1 MDYYW
6 NGRTDPA
13 YNLALEEVMTS
24 QADAP
29 FVMLWRNRPAV
40 IIGRNQNACREFDA
54 AYAREH
60 GIAAVRRMTGG
71 GAVYHDCGNLNYSI
85 FAFESDTNKRYV
97 DFAPFAESVLSALRS
112 LGVEA
117 GFSGRNDILVG
128 GRKVSG
134 SAKCV
139 HNGRILFHGTLLFD
153 VDFDAMSA
161 VLTPPQA
168 KIEAKGVA
176 FYHNGPRSYHHG
188 TLLVDVNGE
197 KLTRYLTPTKAK
209 LETKGVASVRARV
222 ANLSEFLPS
231 LNRETFRLA
240 LESELLR
247 RFERK
252 EPLPIPGNWIREAE
266 RIADERYR
274 TWEWTFGES
283 PDFTFERTRRF
294 PCGTVTASLDVHSGI
309 IRHVLFSG
317 DFFGSAPVNELADL
331 LTGCPHRADAVRE
344 ALSGVEIG
352 RHIAGLELDSLME
365 LLVP

>member
-176 FYHNGPRSYHHG
+176 
-188 TLLVDVNGE
+188 
-197 KLTRYLTPTKAK
+197 
-209 LETKGVASVRARV
+209 SVRARV